1 MAPITSD
8 RKTDHYTASH
18 PNDLPQA
25 PDYTVHQPLHLYT
38 EQDHQTWRTLYAR
51 QAQLLNGRACD
62 EYLRGLQQLRM
73 SHERVPDFNALNEI
87 LRAHTGWQ
95 IVAVNGLVP
104 DEVFFDHLANRRFPC
119 TWWMRRPEQMDYL
132 QEPDCFH
139 DVFGHVPLL
148 INPVFADYMQAY
160 GEGGLKAERLQV
172 LPMLA
177 RLYWYTVEF
186 GLIQTAD
193 GLRIYGAGI
202 VSSKA
207 ESLYS
212 LDSDVPHRVGFDLR
226 RILRTEYKIDD
237 VQKTYFV
244 IRDFAQ
250 LFDQTRADFTLIY
263 DELKALPSFSAD
275 QIQVGDPIV
284 SRT

>member
-1 MAPITSD
+1 MAPNTPD

-18 PNDLPQA
+18 PDDLPQA
-25 PDYTVHQPLHLYT
+25 ADYTVQQPLHLYT

-73 SHERVPDFNALNEI
+73 SHERVPDFNELNDI

-212 LDSDVPHRVGFDLR
+212 LDSDAPHRVGFDLR

-244 IRDFAQ
+244 IRDFAR

>member
-1 MAPITSD
+1 MAPNTPD

-18 PNDLPQA
+18 PDDLPQA
-25 PDYTVHQPLHLYT
+25 ADYTVQQPLHLYT

-73 SHERVPDFNALNEI
+73 SHERVPDFNELNDI

-275 QIQVGDPIV
+275 QIQVGDQIV
-284 SRT
+284 RRT

>member
-73 SHERVPDFNALNEI
+73 SHERVPNFNELNEI

>member
-1 MAPITSD
+1 MAPNTPD

-18 PNDLPQA
+18 PDDLPQA
-25 PDYTVHQPLHLYT
+25 ADYTVQQPLHLYT

-73 SHERVPDFNALNEI
+73 SHERVPDFNELNDI

-275 QIQVGDPIV
+275 QIQVGD
-284 SRT
+284 

>member
-1 MAPITSD
+1 MVPNTPD

-18 PNDLPQA
+18 PDDLPQA
-25 PDYTVHQPLHLYT
+25 ADYTVQQPLHLYT

-73 SHERVPDFNALNEI
+73 SHERVPDFNELNEI

>member
-1 MAPITSD
+1 MAPNTSD

-73 SHERVPDFNALNEI
+73 SHERVPDFNELNEI

-237 VQKTYFV
+237 VQKTYFA

>member
-1 MAPITSD
+1 MAPNTPD

-18 PNDLPQA
+18 PDDLPQA
-25 PDYTVHQPLHLYT
+25 ADYTVQQPLHLYT

-73 SHERVPDFNALNEI
+73 SHERVPDFNELNDI

-207 ESLYS
+207 ASLYS

>member
-1 MAPITSD
+1 MAPNTPD

-18 PNDLPQA
+18 PDDLPQA
-25 PDYTVHQPLHLYT
+25 ADYTVQQPLHLYT

-73 SHERVPDFNALNEI
+73 SHERVPDFNELNDI

-212 LDSDVPHRVGFDLR
+212 LDSDVPHRVGFAPH
-226 RILRTEYKIDD
+226 
-237 VQKTYFV
+237 
-244 IRDFAQ
+244 FAY
-250 LFDQTRADFTLIY
+250 R
-263 DELKALPSFSAD
+263 
-275 QIQVGDPIV
+275 V
-284 SRT
+284 

>member
-1 MAPITSD
+1 MAPNTPD

-25 PDYTVHQPLHLYT
+25 ADYTVQQPLHLYT

-73 SHERVPDFNALNEI
+73 SHERVPNFNELNEI

>member
-1 MAPITSD
+1 MAPNTPD

-18 PNDLPQA
+18 PDDLPQA
-25 PDYTVHQPLHLYT
+25 ADYTVQQPLHLYT

-73 SHERVPDFNALNEI
+73 SHERVPDFNELNDI

-212 LDSDVPHRVGFDLR
+212 LDSDAPHRVGFDLR

>member
-1 MAPITSD
+1 MAPNTSD

-73 SHERVPDFNALNEI
+73 SHERVPDFNELNDI

-275 QIQVGDPIV
+275 QIQVGDQIV

>member
-1 MAPITSD
+1 MAPNTPD

-18 PNDLPQA
+18 PDDLPQA
-25 PDYTVHQPLHLYT
+25 ADYTVQQPLHLYT

-51 QAQLLNGRACD
+51 QAQLLNGRACE

-73 SHERVPDFNALNEI
+73 SHERVPDFNELNDI

-212 LDSDVPHRVGFDLR
+212 LDSDAPHRVGFDLR

-275 QIQVGDPIV
+275 QIQVGDQIV

>member
-1 MAPITSD
+1 MVPNTPD

-18 PNDLPQA
+18 PDDLPQA
-25 PDYTVHQPLHLYT
+25 ADYTVQQPLHLYT

-275 QIQVGDPIV
+275 QIQVGDQIV

>member
-1 MAPITSD
+1 MAPNTPD

-18 PNDLPQA
+18 PDDLPQA
-25 PDYTVHQPLHLYT
+25 ADYTVQQPLHLYT

-73 SHERVPDFNALNEI
+73 SHERVPDFNELNDI

-119 TWWMRRPEQMDYL
+119 TWWMRRPEQRDYL

>member
-1 MAPITSD
+1 MAPNTPD

-275 QIQVGDPIV
+275 QIQVGDQIV

>member
-1 MAPITSD
+1 MAPNTPD

-18 PNDLPQA
+18 PDDLPQA
-25 PDYTVHQPLHLYT
+25 ADYTVQQPLHLYT

-73 SHERVPDFNALNEI
+73 SHEHVPNFNELNEI

-212 LDSDVPHRVGFDLR
+212 LDSDAPHRVGFDLR

-275 QIQVGDPIV
+275 QIQVGDQIV

>member
-1 MAPITSD
+1 MAPNTPD

-18 PNDLPQA
+18 PDDLPQA
-25 PDYTVHQPLHLYT
+25 ADYTAQQPLHLYT

-212 LDSDVPHRVGFDLR
+212 LDSDAPHRVGFDLR

-275 QIQVGDPIV
+275 QIQVGDQIV

>member
-1 MAPITSD
+1 MVPNTPD

-18 PNDLPQA
+18 PDDLPQA
-25 PDYTVHQPLHLYT
+25 ADYTVQQPLHLYT

-73 SHERVPDFNALNEI
+73 SHERVPDFNELNDI

-212 LDSDVPHRVGFDLR
+212 LDSDAPHRVGFDLR

-237 VQKTYFV
+237 VQKSYFV

-275 QIQVGDPIV
+275 QIQVGDQIV

>member
-1 MAPITSD
+1 MVPNTPD

-18 PNDLPQA
+18 PDDLPQA
-25 PDYTVHQPLHLYT
+25 ADYTVQQPLHLYT

-73 SHERVPDFNALNEI
+73 SHERVPDFNELNDI

-212 LDSDVPHRVGFDLR
+212 LDSDAPHRVGFDLR

-275 QIQVGDPIV
+275 QIQVGDQIV

>member
-1 MAPITSD
+1 MVPNTPD

-18 PNDLPQA
+18 PDDLPQA
-25 PDYTVHQPLHLYT
+25 ADYTVQQPLHLYT

-73 SHERVPDFNALNEI
+73 SHERVPDFNELNDI

-212 LDSDVPHRVGFDLR
+212 LDSDAPHRVGFDLR
-226 RILRTEYKIDD
+226 RILRTEYKNDD

-275 QIQVGDPIV
+275 QIQVGDQIV

>member
-1 MAPITSD
+1 MAPNTPD

-18 PNDLPQA
+18 PDDLPQA
-25 PDYTVHQPLHLYT
+25 ADYTVQQPLHLYT

-73 SHERVPDFNALNEI
+73 SHERVPDFNELNDI

-212 LDSDVPHRVGFDLR
+212 LDSDAPHRVGFDLR

-275 QIQVGDPIV
+275 QIQVGDQIV
-284 SRT
+284 SRS

>member
-1 MAPITSD
+1 MAPNTSD

-25 PDYTVHQPLHLYT
+25 ADYTVQQPLHLYT

-73 SHERVPDFNALNEI
+73 SHERVPDFNELNDI

-212 LDSDVPHRVGFDLR
+212 LDSDAPHRVGFDLR

-275 QIQVGDPIV
+275 QIQVGDQIV

>member
-1 MAPITSD
+1 MAPNTPD

-212 LDSDVPHRVGFDLR
+212 LDSDAPHRVGFDLR

-275 QIQVGDPIV
+275 QIQVGDQIV

>member
-1 MAPITSD
+1 MVPNTPD

-18 PNDLPQA
+18 PDDLPQA
-25 PDYTVHQPLHLYT
+25 ADYTVQQPLHLYT

-73 SHERVPDFNALNEI
+73 SHERVPDFNELNDI

-212 LDSDVPHRVGFDLR
+212 LDSDAPHRVGFDLR

>member
-1 MAPITSD
+1 MAPNTPD

-18 PNDLPQA
+18 PDDLPQA
-25 PDYTVHQPLHLYT
+25 ADYTVQQPLHLYT

-73 SHERVPDFNALNEI
+73 SHERVPDFNELNDI

-212 LDSDVPHRVGFDLR
+212 LDSDVPHRVGFDFR

>member
-1 MAPITSD
+1 MAPNTPD

-18 PNDLPQA
+18 PDDLPQA
-25 PDYTVHQPLHLYT
+25 ADYTVQQPLHLYT

-51 QAQLLNGRACD
+51 QAKLLNGRACD

-73 SHERVPDFNALNEI
+73 SHERVPDFNELNDI

-212 LDSDVPHRVGFDLR
+212 LDSDAPHRVGFDLR

>member
-1 MAPITSD
+1 MAPNTPD

-18 PNDLPQA
+18 PDDLPQA
-25 PDYTVHQPLHLYT
+25 ADYTVQQPLHLYT

-73 SHERVPDFNALNEI
+73 SHERVPDFNELNDI

-212 LDSDVPHRVGFDLR
+212 LDSDAPHRVGFDLR

-275 QIQVGDPIV
+275 QIQVGDQIV

>member
-1 MAPITSD
+1 MDNTIAA
-8 RKTDHYTASH
+8 HYTSSH
-18 PNDLPQA
+18 PDDLPQQA
-25 PDYTVHQPLHLYT
+25 DYTVTQPLHLYT
-38 EQDHQTWRTLYAR
+38 AQDRATWQTLYER
-51 QAQLLNGRACD
+51 QERLLEGRACD
-62 EYLRGLQQLRM
+62 EYLDGLKQLGM
-73 SHERVPDFNALNEI
+73 DKHRVPDFNDLNAI
-87 LRAHTGWQ
+87 LHKTTGWQ

-104 DEVFFDHLANRRFPC
+104 DDVFFEHLANRRFPC

-160 GEGGLKAERLQV
+160 GEGSIKAERLQV

-186 GLIQTAD
+186 GLIRTPQ

-202 VSSKA
+202 VSSKT
-207 ESLYS
+207 ESIYS
-212 LDSDVPHRVGFDLR
+212 LESDTPNRIGFDLQ
-226 RILRTEYKIDD
+226 RILRTQYKIDD

-244 IRDFAQ
+244 IDSFQQ
-250 LFDQTRADFTLIY
+250 LFDETRADFTAMY
-263 DELKALPSFSAD
+263 EMLKDLPTFTATDQLPSDHTITRS
-275 QIQVGDPIV
+275 
-284 SRT
+284 

>member
-1 MAPITSD
+1 MAPNTPD

-18 PNDLPQA
+18 PDDLPQA
-25 PDYTVHQPLHLYT
+25 ADYTVQQPLHLYT

-275 QIQVGDPIV
+275 QIQVGDQIV

>member
-1 MAPITSD
+1 MAPNTSD

>member
-1 MAPITSD
+1 MAPNTPD

-18 PNDLPQA
+18 PDDLPQA
-25 PDYTVHQPLHLYT
+25 ADYTVQQPLHLYT

-73 SHERVPDFNALNEI
+73 SHERVPDFNELNDI

-104 DEVFFDHLANRRFPC
+104 DAVFFDHLANRRFPC

-212 LDSDVPHRVGFDLR
+212 LDSDAPHRVGFDLR

-275 QIQVGDPIV
+275 QIQVGDQIV

>member
-1 MAPITSD
+1 MAPNTPD

-18 PNDLPQA
+18 PDDLPQA
-25 PDYTVHQPLHLYT
+25 ADYTVQQPLHLYT

-73 SHERVPDFNALNEI
+73 SHERVPDFNELNDI

-119 TWWMRRPEQMDYL
+119 TWWMRRPEQMGYL

-212 LDSDVPHRVGFDLR
+212 LDSDAPHRVGFDLR

-275 QIQVGDPIV
+275 QIQVGDQIV

>member
-1 MAPITSD
+1 MAPNTPD

-18 PNDLPQA
+18 PDDLPQA
-25 PDYTVHQPLHLYT
+25 ADYTVQQPLHLYT

-73 SHERVPDFNALNEI
+73 SHERVPDFNELNDI

-275 QIQVGDPIV
+275 QIQVGDQIV

>member
-1 MAPITSD
+1 MAPNTPD

-18 PNDLPQA
+18 PDDLPQA

-73 SHERVPDFNALNEI
+73 SHERVPDFNELNDI

>member
-1 MAPITSD
+1 MVPNTPD

-18 PNDLPQA
+18 PDDLPQA
-25 PDYTVHQPLHLYT
+25 ADYTVQQPLHLYT

-73 SHERVPDFNALNEI
+73 SHERVPNFNELNEI

>member
-1 MAPITSD
+1 MAPNTPD

-18 PNDLPQA
+18 PDDLPQA
-25 PDYTVHQPLHLYT
+25 ADYTVQQPLHLYT

-73 SHERVPDFNALNEI
+73 SHERVPDFNELNDI

-212 LDSDVPHRVGFDLR
+212 LDSDAPHRVGFDLR

-244 IRDFAQ
+244 VRDFAQ

>member
-1 MAPITSD
+1 MVPNTPD

-18 PNDLPQA
+18 PDDLPQA
-25 PDYTVHQPLHLYT
+25 ADYTVQQPLHLYT

-73 SHERVPDFNALNEI
+73 SHERVPNFNELNEI

-275 QIQVGDPIV
+275 QIQVGDQIV